1 MAPGLCAALIVGA
14 LALTGC
20 GGDSDSPDDAK
31 ENGANASAGATPP
44 PGDQESGQGEDA
56 GEDAGDGGTTAIR
69 TDPCE
74 LASKKDVEGVL
85 GAPVLKVEKASVG
98 SSPVCSWAV
107 DEGGFGISVSV
118 KSENG
123 RTDFEQQ
130 EQTTRDSTNT
140 QKVEKVTG
148 VGDAA
153 FERHSAYGPTLWM
166 LKGDLVL
173 EIQYQTS
180 LAADRGEMQ
189 RKMGRLIASKS

>member
-1 MAPGLCAALIVGA
+1 M

-20 GGDSDSPDDAK
+20 GSDSDSPDGAK
-31 ENGANASAGATPP
+31 ENGANASAGATPE
-44 PGDQESGQGEDA
+44 PGDQESGQGEGAGDA
-56 GEDAGDGGTTAIR
+56 AGDGGGTAAIR

-85 GAPVLKVEKASVG
+85 GTPVLKVEKASVG

-130 EQTTRDSTNT
+130 EQTARDSTNT

-153 FERHSAYGPTLWM
+153 FERHSGYGPTLWM
-166 LKGDLVL
+166 LRGDLVL